1 MNHKLLFSLH
11 IMDEPKFEIH
21 KIHNRRRSR
30 EQFKIQNSKFKI
42 QKGVLLHS
50 KTSPFATQKESFYT
64 PKRVLLKAKRSPFE
78 KFPHIFRENHTALYG
93 FYLVSQS
100 GKHYLCS
107 INNKTVITLKLFGL

>member
-1 MNHKLLFSLH
+1 MNHKLLLSLH

-50 KTSPFATQKESFYT
+50 KRSPFTPQNESFCTQKGA
-64 PKRVLLKAKRSPFE
+64 LLKAKRSPFE
-78 KFPHIFRENHTALYG
+78 KSPRIFRENHTALYG
-93 FYLVSQS
+93 FSLV
-100 GKHYLCS
+100 
-107 INNKTVITLKLFGL
+107 

>member
-1 MNHKLLFSLH
+1 MNHKLLLSLH
-11 IMDEPKFEIH
+11 IMDEPKFKIH

-50 KTSPFATQKESFYT
+50 K
-64 PKRVLLKAKRSPFE
+64 RSPFE
-78 KFPHIFRENHTALYG
+78 KSPHIFRGNHTALYG
-93 FYLVSQS
+93 FPLVSQS

>member
-1 MNHKLLFSLH
+1 MNHKLLLSLH

-64 PKRVLLKAKRSPFE
+64 PKRVLLKAKRNPF
-78 KFPHIFRENHTALYG
+78 
-93 FYLVSQS
+93 
-100 GKHYLCS
+100 GKHKGKDW
-107 INNKTVITLKLFGL
+107 KTDGKRLGNESPIST

>member
-1 MNHKLLFSLH
+1 MNHKLLLSLH

-21 KIHNRRRSR
+21 KIHNRRCSR

-50 KTSPFATQKESFYT
+50 KRSPFTPQNESFCTQKGA
-64 PKRVLLKAKRSPFE
+64 LLKAKRSPFE
-78 KFPHIFRENHTALYG
+78 KSPRIYRGNHTALYG
-93 FYLVSQS
+93 FPLVSQS

-107 INNKTVITLKLFGL
+107 INKNSNNP